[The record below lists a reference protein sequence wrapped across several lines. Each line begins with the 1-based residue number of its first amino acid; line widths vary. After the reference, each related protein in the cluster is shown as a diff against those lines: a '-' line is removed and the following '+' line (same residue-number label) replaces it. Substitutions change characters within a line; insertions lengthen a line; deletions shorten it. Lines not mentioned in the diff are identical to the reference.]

1 MVNSGMRG
9 SRRFTLRGRAKM
21 TRHTGRLRVSFFWI
35 FYSDYNILEM
45 APDGRWAL
53 VGSRSPRY
61 LWILARTPS
70 LPEAEL
76 EHIVSLADG
85 RGYETQNLIYVEQ

>member
-1 MVNSGMRG
+1 MGFG
-9 SRRFTLRGRAKM
+9 G
-21 TRHTGRLRVSFFWI
+21 
-35 FYSDYNILEM
+35 
-45 APDGRWAL
+45 
-53 VGSRSPRY
+53 
-61 LWILARTPS
+61 RTPS

>member
-1 MVNSGMRG
+1 
-9 SRRFTLRGRAKM
+9 
-21 TRHTGRLRVSFFWI
+21 
-35 FYSDYNILEM
+35 M

-85 RGYETQNLIYVEQ
+85 RGYETRNLIYVEQ